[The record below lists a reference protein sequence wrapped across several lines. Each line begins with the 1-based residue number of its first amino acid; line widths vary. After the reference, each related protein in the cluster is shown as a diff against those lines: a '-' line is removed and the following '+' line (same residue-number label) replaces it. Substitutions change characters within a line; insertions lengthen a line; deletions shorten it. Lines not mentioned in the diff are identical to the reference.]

1 MCGSYHDVVCS
12 ATPQARQAL
21 AAKARLIAND
31 FVTEVEVCCDLNHPH
46 LVQFLGYAV
55 QPQPM
60 IVQELLRGSSVEHQ
74 LYTESWQPTPWQVS
88 EEASSR
94 ALLNRQPRPAP
105 AQLTTPP
112 RLCSTDNPA
121 PPRLDRFSQ
130 VLEVADGVAS
140 GMAYLHTAF
149 SGTTSASG
157 TAVAGTTVPEEGG
170 ELLDHDSQSCHDQA
184 IIHRDLK
191 SANLLL
197 ADAPRTGVPVVVKV
211 RAAGS
216 DLSIC
221 ACICACIYSCRIH
234 SICRACCSPAPN
246 RVWISADRG
255 LRALEGQESRSRAAN
270 RHDGASLS

>member
-1 MCGSYHDVVCS
+1 VDEHGWLRLRYLSIDLMCGSYHDVVFS

-112 RLCSTDNPA
+112 RLCSTDNTA
-121 PPRLDRFSQ
+121 PPRPFL
-130 VLEVADGVAS
+130 
-140 GMAYLHTAF
+140 
-149 SGTTSASG
+149 
-157 TAVAGTTVPEEGG
+157 AGARGG
-170 ELLDHDSQSCHDQA
+170 G
-184 IIHRDLK
+184 R
-191 SANLLL
+191 
-197 ADAPRTGVPVVVKV
+197 
-211 RAAGS
+211 
-216 DLSIC
+216 
-221 ACICACIYSCRIH
+221 
-234 SICRACCSPAPN
+234 
-246 RVWISADRG
+246 RG
-255 LRALEGQESRSRAAN
+255 LRNGLPAHGLQRHHLRQRHSGGRDDSAGGGGGAAGP
-270 RHDGASLS
+270 R